1 MEKRGKGTTL
11 AFFLIVFTLPAN
23 FAAEDSG
30 RGSGPAAPPGYPVIS
45 RLDPRDTGFRQYLQ
59 DVETSRQRLF
69 TRERTG
75 EAPEQI
81 AESLTIYRYV
91 PGEGEDIFTVA
102 ARCNIP
108 YAGIATLNRFC
119 HPAEME
125 GGEAVLLPSIP
136 GIFIPR
142 EPVSDLERLTASA
155 RASRREEAVILTINQ
170 GGQKTE
176 FFFYPGAD
184 FSPTERNFFLNPGF
198 RFPLRVFRLTSP
210 YGMRQNPITGQVRLH
225 EGMDL
230 AAPEGTEVYAAGDGI
245 VTETGEDPVYG
256 RYIII
261 KHGENWATL
270 YGHLQKIDTALRS
283 EVRSGS
289 LIGRVGSTGQST
301 GPHLHFELRRNGQAR
316 DPGKYLFQ
324 SVQQ

>member
-1 MEKRGKGTTL
+1 
-11 AFFLIVFTLPAN
+11 
-23 FAAEDSG
+23 
-30 RGSGPAAPPGYPVIS
+30 
-45 RLDPRDTGFRQYLQ
+45 
-59 DVETSRQRLF
+59 VETSRRRLF
-69 TRERTG
+69 NRERTG
-75 EAPEQI
+75 ENPEQI
-81 AESLTIYRYV
+81 AGSLTIYQYT
-91 PGEGEDIFTVA
+91 PGEGEDVFTVA
-102 ARCNIP
+102 ARSNIP
-108 YAGIATLNRFC
+108 YAGIATLNRFG
-119 HPAEME
+119 HPAAME
-125 GGEAVLLPSIP
+125 GAGAVLLPSIP

-155 RASRREEAVILTINQ
+155 RASLREESVILTINQ
-170 GGQKTE
+170 GSQKTE

-210 YGMRQNPITGQVRLH
+210 FGIRQNPVTGRTRLH

-230 AAPEGTEVYAAGDGI
+230 AAPEGTEVYAAGDGT

-256 RYIII
+256 RYVII

-283 EVRSGS
+283 EVRSGT

-301 GPHLHFELRRNGQAR
+301 GPHLHFEMRRNGQAR

-324 SVQQ
+324 SVQR